1 MKYKIVIHNEVIIEA
16 NDEDEARDEI
26 IMNYTVDKHDIDIHE
41 LNEEIELTYNQDH
54 KEEHKESEEECTTN
68 LMK

>member
-1 MKYKIVIHNEVIIEA
+1 MKYEITINYTTTIEA
-16 NDEDEARDEI
+16 DDEDEARDEI

-54 KEEHKESEEECTTN
+54 KEEQKETEEE
-68 LMK
+68 